1 MEEDE
6 REMQCDEDWFLKGR
20 MKMEWMACVEVI
32 IRVLKSLWRCTP
44 TYETEIRN
52 EKDRLCEAERRG
64 EWREWLEVSVM
75 EREARVWNEVSRMS
89 VIGWNDCLLQR
100 GNGGLMITLD
110 WREGGNGLRRW
121 L

>member
-1 MEEDE
+1 
-6 REMQCDEDWFLKGR
+6 
-20 MKMEWMACVEVI
+20 MACVEVI

-52 EKDRLCEAERRG
+52 EKDRLCETERRR
-64 EWREWLEVSVM
+64 EWRESLEVSVM
-75 EREARVWNEVSRMS
+75 KGRMRVWNEVSR
-89 VIGWNDCLLQR
+89 ITGIDWNDCLLQR
-100 GNGGLMITLD
+100 GNEGLMITLD

>member
-1 MEEDE
+1 M
-6 REMQCDEDWFLKGR
+6 
-20 MKMEWMACVEVI
+20 I

-64 EWREWLEVSVM
+64 EWRESLEVSVM
-75 EREARVWNEVSRMS
+75 EREARVWNEVSR
-89 VIGWNDCLLQR
+89 ITGIDWNDCLLQR
-100 GNGGLMITLD
+100 GNEGLMITLD
-110 WREGGNGLRRW
+110 WREGRNGLRRW